1 MFAKLKHVGVIGAA
15 IAGVGWMTTVSPVVA
30 YAQPPRIP
38 PGTDITC
45 PNGGPDDV
53 QYLPDPDDP
62 NAYYVCAGGVEQQH
76 RSCPTEVIMTTP
88 PRCRPSSNHH
98 SMP

>member
-1 MFAKLKHVGVIGAA
+1 MDDYGKSGRRVRPAA
-15 IAGVGWMTTVSPVVA
+15 AH
-30 YAQPPRIP
+30 P